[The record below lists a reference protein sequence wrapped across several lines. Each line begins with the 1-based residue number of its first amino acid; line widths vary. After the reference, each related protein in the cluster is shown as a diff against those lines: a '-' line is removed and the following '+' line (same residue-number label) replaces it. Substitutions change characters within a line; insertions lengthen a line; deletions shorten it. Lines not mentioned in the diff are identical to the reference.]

1 VIPQTYREACDRPRG
16 SLRTDGEVAGFV
28 VDYELAMGR
37 CDLKRRELV
46 DLIDQSEKPPK
57 TRSLLGF
64 KLPF

>member
-1 VIPQTYREACDRPRG
+1 
-16 SLRTDGEVAGFV
+16 